1 MWDKIV
7 EEFAFDSLL
16 EVRWFFTL
24 MSRKRIVY
32 DDILFSNKHFHLNQF
47 ETVESDDFFLQSCN
61 LLPTLSLYSIESA
74 RERGGGNTMFE

>member
-7 EEFAFDSLL
+7 EEFVFDSLL

-74 RERGGGNTMFE
+74 GERERGGEHNV